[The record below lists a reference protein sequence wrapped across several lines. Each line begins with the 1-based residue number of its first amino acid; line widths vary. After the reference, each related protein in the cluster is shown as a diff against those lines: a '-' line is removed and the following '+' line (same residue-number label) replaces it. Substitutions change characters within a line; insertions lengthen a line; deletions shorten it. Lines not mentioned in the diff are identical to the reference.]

1 MFDPIPLTTIQA
13 QTLGTLIRLKFTA
26 PDGYPC
32 SVDAL
37 TVAFDQQPG
46 NPACG
51 PIVKSDMHK
60 ALAELVRHSLVRVM
74 QQKEG
79 FRYKQNV
86 SKVFWLKPAQL
97 ALLGVLLHFGPQS
110 AGGLLRNAHP
120 LYPFR
125 DLQHVQNNLL
135 ALGHDRTPALVH
147 ELPSTD
153 KSPIFTH
160 LFIEETE
167 LARLIVD
174 SGPSKSR
181 PPQRQIDELE
191 ERVAELEEIVNRLI
205 GGVRL

>member
-1 MFDPIPLTTIQA
+1 MYDPIPLTIIQA
-13 QTLGTLIRLKFTA
+13 QTLGTLIRLKFTT
-26 PDGYPC
+26 PDSYPC
-32 SVDAL
+32 SVDTL
-37 TVAFDQQPG
+37 TVAFDRQPG
-46 NPACG
+46 EPACG
-51 PIVKSDMHK
+51 LIVKSDMHK

-74 QQKEG
+74 QQKVG
-79 FRYKQNV
+79 FRYKENA

-97 ALLGVLLHFGPQS
+97 VLLGVLLHSGPQS
-110 AGGLLRNAHP
+110 AEGLLRDAHS

-153 KSPIFTH
+153 KAPIFTH

-174 SGPSKSR
+174 SSPSKSR
-181 PPQRQIDELE
+181 PPQRQIDALE
-191 ERVAELEEIVNRLI
+191 ERVAELEAIVNRLI
-205 GGVRL
+205 GGMSL